1 MLRSFDE
8 VSRPADKSLLVSAGD
23 GCATL
28 TGRGSY
34 AMPWHWHDCLMF
46 ILPSLG
52 AVEIR
57 HEDRRAGI
65 WLSQDRFAVMPS
77 EHAHQTRAACAP
89 HTHVALYV
97 TADAL
102 RRLDTGVGS
111 LDAFRRRT
119 RKPTLFRKSATI
131 RNLQD
136 LSLRADL
143 GAYGSEAT
151 RQALAAALLMQCI
164 GEVIAGHG
172 ESARS
177 PAEHGMALVADIEA
191 YVTSHVDRDIPLDA
205 LEQRFGASHR
215 HITRL
220 FRERTGLS
228 IGEFQQRVRYRI
240 ACELLTQTDLPIGE
254 VAFRV
259 GFASGAALAH
269 AMRRI
274 GGHSPSELRV
284 GAGGGEGESWCIAG
298 AI

>member
-8 VSRPADKSLLVSAGD
+8 VCRSADKSLLVSAGD

-34 AMPWHWHDCLMF
+34 ARPWHWHDCLMF
-46 ILPSLG
+46 ILPILG

-77 EHAHQTRAACAP
+77 ECAHQTRAACAP

-119 RKPTLFRKSATI
+119 RKPALLRKSSTI

-143 GAYGSEAT
+143 GAYGGEAT

-164 GEVIAGHG
+164 DEVIAGHG
-172 ESARS
+172 EPGRS
-177 PAEHGMALVADIEA
+177 PEDHGMALVADIEA
-191 YVTSHVDRDIPLDA
+191 YVSSHADRDIPLDA
-205 LEQRFGASHR
+205 LEQRFGASRR

-220 FRERTGLS
+220 FRERMGLS
-228 IGEFQQRVRYRI
+228 IGEYQQRVRYRI
-240 ACELLTQTDLPIGE
+240 ACQLLTQTNLPIGE

-274 GGHSPSELRV
+274 GGHSPSELRLS
-284 GAGGGEGESWCIAG
+284 GAGGGEG
-298 AI
+298 